1 MLAVRL
7 ICVGKMRERFYIDAF
22 NEYAKRMQGYCRLEC
37 IELTEQRLGD
47 NPSEKEIAAALEK
60 EAADI
65 MKNIPQDAY
74 VCAMCVEGSQYP
86 SEEMGRIICQRENSG
101 KPKLCF
107 IIGGSFGLSDTVKK
121 RAELRLSMSKMTF
134 PHHLARVMLAEQI
147 YRGFKINEG
156 SRYHK

>member
-1 MLAVRL
+1 MQSIRL

-22 NEYAKRMQGYCRLEC
+22 SEYQKRLQAYCKFEC
-37 IELTEQRLGD
+37 IELTEQHLPD
-47 NPSEKEIAAALEK
+47 TPSEKEIAAALSR

-65 MKNIPQDAY
+65 SKNIPGDAY
-74 VCAMCVEGSQYP
+74 VVAMCVEGKHMK
-86 SEEMGRIICQRENSG
+86 SEGMAALLAQRAFST

-107 IIGGSFGLSDTVKK
+107 IIGGSFGIAGEVKQK
-121 RAELRLSMSKMTF
+121 ADMRLSMSEMTF

-156 SRYHK
+156 SKYHK